1 MQHGYLPQLYS
12 SKTDDE
18 LLALA
23 ADPDSL
29 VKEAQAALTDELRR
43 RQLLLQPEPERVE
56 FHAKAISLSSANSAV
71 YSTRAKWV
79 GLWLLNT
86 LIGTVGVAINVGLFT
101 YSSQAFV
108 SRATRIHFV
117 LTPYYLFPLLV
128 GFAVGYLSYLQFRG
142 SYRYWVWILPAAY
155 VLYSLLAWKASNQ
168 GTWSDALTHFFGPV
182 PYPQNRD
189 QLDTS
194 TWLYMAM
201 AYSLG
206 ALTQRLIQK
215 MLSGAAAKHPEGH
228 ARQ

>member
-1 MQHGYLPQLYS
+1 VQHGSLAQLYS

-23 ADPDSL
+23 ANRDSL
-29 VKEAQAALTDELRR
+29 AQEALATLADELRR
-43 RQLLLQPEPERVE
+43 RKLPLQSEPLRDE
-56 FHAKAISLSSANSAV
+56 FHPEAISHLSASGAV
-71 YSTRAKWV
+71 YPARAKWV
-79 GLWLLNT
+79 GLWVLNT
-86 LIGTVGVAINVGLFT
+86 LIGTLGVAITVGFFT

-117 LTPYYLFPLLV
+117 LTPYYLFPILIGL
-128 GFAVGYLSYLQFRG
+128 AAGYLSYLRFRG

-155 VLYSLLAWKASNQ
+155 VLYSLLGWKASNQ
-168 GTWSDALTHFFGPV
+168 GTWSDALTHYFGSV

-189 QLDTS
+189 QLETS
-194 TWLYMAM
+194 MWLYVAM

-206 ALTQRLIQK
+206 ALTQRFVQK
-215 MLSGAAAKHPEGH
+215 MLSCAVAKHQSH